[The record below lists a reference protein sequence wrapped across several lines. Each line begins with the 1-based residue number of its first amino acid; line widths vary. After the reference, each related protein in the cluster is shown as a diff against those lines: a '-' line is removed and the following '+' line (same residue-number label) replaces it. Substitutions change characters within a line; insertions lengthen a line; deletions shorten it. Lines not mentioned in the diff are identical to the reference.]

1 MGWKDAPVV
10 ESGWKSAPVVGGGA
24 EKPLEWSDVP
34 GQALTNLPKSAGQFV
49 GGIYEAVTSPIETAK
64 TIGMAAAGGLK
75 NILPKSVTDFITSI
89 SSEPGKIDE
98 AVAIAD
104 AIGGIYKDRYGS
116 VEGLKKTLATDP
128 VGAAADLS
136 TILSGGAGAA
146 GVAGLTGTAKAL
158 TSAAAATNPLTP
170 IVATAALP
178 VRGVYKGVTGV
189 KNYLADPKGAAAL
202 RAAEGSA
209 PEIINAL
216 RNPEI
221 LAGSLPTAGEAAAS
235 VNAPRYAAL
244 AADLAKV
251 APKEYLARAGQ
262 RKEAL
267 LRPLS
272 IDETYMPIAEIQ
284 RQVASGPLYAAARGA
299 GDVVDTA
306 PIISKIE
313 SVIEK
318 NPGNPE
324 LVTEMSRLR
333 TGLIDESGA
342 PRTNAQQVSSTLD
355 GLKSALAKKENSFI
369 KGQLNEIKTD
379 LVDAIPSYRQAQE
392 TFAARSEPINQAQ
405 VATFLKEKL
414 APALTEETGKLKTA
428 AFVKAVEEAPQTLKK
443 STGQARFQNLSDV
456 LTPDQ
461 VKVVNQIRD
470 ELTRTAKFEEQA
482 AAGKA
487 TSRGG
492 SDLASQA
499 MADVTGGAKVPGLLN
514 RAVTVANII
523 MDRLEGRINRRLAT
537 EMALEMLDPKASAA
551 TLEAALLREAKVQ
564 KNKAR
569 AEQMGATTKSLLR
582 HPSLLQLNNLTPQQQ
597 NRNSLR
603 P

>member
-1 MGWKDAPVV
+1 MGWKDAPVLDG
-10 ESGWKSAPVVGGGA
+10 GWQSAPVVGNKDA
-24 EKPLEWSDVP
+24 APLEWKDVP
-34 GQALTNLPKSAGQFV
+34 GQALTNVPESAGKFV

-75 NILPKSVTDFITSI
+75 NILPKPVTDFITSI
-89 SSEPGKIDE
+89 SSEPGKINE

-104 AIGGIYKDRYGS
+104 AIGGIYKERYGS

-136 TILSGGAGAA
+136 TILSGGASAA
-146 GVAGLTGTAKAL
+146 GVAGLTGTARAL

-170 IVATAALP
+170 IVAAASVPVQATA
-178 VRGVYKGVTGV
+178 RGVGGAY
-189 KNYLADPKGAAAL
+189 NFLADPKGAAVL
-202 RAAEGSA
+202 RAAEGSG

-216 RNPEI
+216 RSPEI
-221 LAGSLPTAGEAAAS
+221 LAGSLPTAGEAAAT

-272 IDETYMPIAEIQ
+272 VDETYMPIAEIQ
-284 RQVASGPLYAAARGA
+284 RRVASEPLYAAARGA

-306 PIISKIE
+306 PVISKIDT
-313 SVIEK
+313 ILEK

-342 PRTNAQQVSSTLD
+342 PRTNAQQVASTLD
-355 GLKSALAKKENSFI
+355 GLKSALAKKENAFI
-369 KGQLNEIKTD
+369 KGQLDQIKTD
-379 LVDAIPSYRQAQE
+379 LVDAIPGYRAAQE
-392 TFAARSEPINQAQ
+392 TFAAKSEPINQTQ

-428 AFVKAVEEAPQTLKK
+428 AFTQAVAQAPQTLKK
-443 STGQARFQNLSDV
+443 STGQARFQDLSEV

-461 VKVVNQIRD
+461 VKVVNQIKD
-470 ELTRTAKFEEQA
+470 ELVRTAKFEEQA
-482 AAGKA
+482 KAGSGTA
-487 TSRGG
+487 RG
-492 SDLASQA
+492 SDVASQA
-499 MADVTGGAKVPGLLN
+499 LADVAGGTKFPGLLS
-514 RAVTVANII
+514 RVATVANVII
-523 MDRLEGRINRRLAT
+523 DRLEGRINRRLAT

-551 TLEAALLREAKVQ
+551 TLEAALARQAKSER
-564 KNKAR
+564 NRAR
-569 AEQMGATTKSLLR
+569 AEQMGATTKGLLR
-582 HPSLLQLNNLTPQQQ
+582 NPALLQLNNLTPPQE
-597 NRNSLR
+597 NRNALTQ
-603 P
+603 

>member
-1 MGWKDAPVV
+1 MGWKDDPVIQ
-10 ESGWKSAPVVGGGA
+10 SGWQSDPVVGGKTT
-24 EKPLEWSDVP
+24 KPLEWSDVP
-34 GQALTNLPKSAGQFV
+34 GQALTNLPESAGKFV

-89 SSEPGKIDE
+89 SSEPGKINE

-146 GVAGLTGTAKAL
+146 GVAGLTGTARAL

-178 VRGVYKGVTGV
+178 VRATARGVGGVY
-189 KNYLADPKGAAAL
+189 NYLADPKGAAAL

-221 LAGSLPTAGEAAAS
+221 LPGSLPTAGEAAAT
-235 VNAPRYAAL
+235 VNAPRYATL
-244 AADLAKV
+244 ATDLAKV
-251 APKEYLARAGQ
+251 MPKEYLARAGQ

-272 IDETYMPIAEIQ
+272 VDETYMPIAEIQ
-284 RQVASGPLYAAARGA
+284 RRVASEPLYTAARGA
-299 GDVVDTA
+299 GDVVDTV
-306 PIISKIE
+306 PVISKIDD
-313 SVIEK
+313 ILDK

-324 LVTEMSRLR
+324 LVTEMTKLR
-333 TGLIDESGA
+333 SSLIDETGA
-342 PRTNAQQVSSTLD
+342 PRVNAQQVSSTLD
-355 GLKSALAKKENSFI
+355 GLKSALAKKENAFI
-369 KGQLNEIKTD
+369 KDQLNNIKTD
-379 LVDAIPSYRQAQE
+379 LTDAIPGYRQAQE
-392 TFAARSEPINQAQ
+392 TFAAKSEPINQAE

-414 APALTEETGKLKTA
+414 APAMTEETGKLKTA
-428 AFVKAVEEAPQTLKK
+428 AFIKAVEDAPQTLKRT
-443 STGQARFQNLSDV
+443 TGQARFQNLNEV

-461 VKVVNQIRD
+461 IKVVGQIKD
-470 ELTRTAKFEEQA
+470 ELARTAKFEEQA
-482 AAGKA
+482 AAGRA
-487 TSRGG
+487 TSRG

-499 MADVTGGAKVPGLLN
+499 IADVAGGTKFPGLMS
-514 RAVTVANII
+514 RVATVANVII
-523 MDRLEGRINRRLAT
+523 DRLEGRINRRLAT

-551 TLEAALLREAKVQ
+551 TLEAALLRETKGQ
-564 KNKAR
+564 RNKAR
-569 AEQMGATTKSLLR
+569 AEAMGATTKSLLK
-582 HPSLLQLNNLTPQQQ
+582 HPALLQLNNLAPEQE

>member
-1 MGWKDAPVV
+1 MGWKDDPVIQ
-10 ESGWKSAPVVGGGA
+10 SGWQSDPVVGGKA
-24 EKPLEWSDVP
+24 AKPLEWSDVP
-34 GQALTNLPKSAGQFV
+34 GQALTNLPESAGKFV

-89 SSEPGKIDE
+89 SSEPGKINE

-146 GVAGLTGTAKAL
+146 GVAGLTGTARAL

-178 VRGVYKGVTGV
+178 VRATARGVGGVY
-189 KNYLADPKGAAAL
+189 NYLADPKGAAAL

-221 LAGSLPTAGEAAAS
+221 LPGSLPTAGEAAAT
-235 VNAPRYAAL
+235 VNAPRYATL
-244 AADLAKV
+244 ATDLAKV
-251 APKEYLARAGQ
+251 MPKEYLARAGQ

-284 RQVASGPLYAAARGA
+284 RRVASEPLYTAARGA
-299 GDVVDTA
+299 GDVVDTV
-306 PIISKIE
+306 PVISKIDD
-313 SVIEK
+313 ILNK

-324 LVTEMSRLR
+324 LVTEMTKLR
-333 TGLIDESGA
+333 SSLIDETGA
-342 PRTNAQQVSSTLD
+342 PRVNAQQVSSTLD
-355 GLKSALAKKENSFI
+355 GLKSALAKKENAFI
-369 KGQLNEIKTD
+369 KDQLNNIKTD
-379 LVDAIPSYRQAQE
+379 LTDAIPGYRQAQE
-392 TFAARSEPINQAQ
+392 TFATKSEPINQAE

-414 APALTEETGKLKTA
+414 APAMTEETGKLKTA
-428 AFVKAVEEAPQTLKK
+428 AFVKAVEDAPQTLKRT
-443 STGQARFQNLSDV
+443 TGQARFQNLNEV

-461 VKVVNQIRD
+461 VKVVGQIKD
-470 ELTRTAKFEEQA
+470 ELARTAKFEEQA
-482 AAGKA
+482 AAGRA
-487 TSRGG
+487 TSRG

-499 MADVTGGAKVPGLLN
+499 IADVAGGTKFPGLMS
-514 RAVTVANII
+514 RVATIANVII
-523 MDRLEGRINRRLAT
+523 DRLEGRINRRLAT

-551 TLEAALLREAKVQ
+551 TLEAALLRETKGQ
-564 KNKAR
+564 RNKAR
-569 AEQMGATTKSLLR
+569 AEAMGATTKSLLK
-582 HPSLLQLNNLTPQQQ
+582 HPALLQLNNLAPEQQ

>member
-10 ESGWKSAPVVGGGA
+10 ESGWKDAPVVGGKA
-24 EKPLEWSDVP
+24 AKPLEWSDVP
-34 GQALTNLPKSAGQFV
+34 GQALTNLPESAGKFV

-89 SSEPGKIDE
+89 SSEPGKINE

-146 GVAGLTGTAKAL
+146 GVAGLTGTARTL

-178 VRGVYKGVTGV
+178 VRAAARGVGGVY
-189 KNYLADPKGAAAL
+189 NYLADPKGAAAL

-221 LAGSLPTAGEAAAS
+221 LPGSLPTAGEAAAT
-235 VNAPRYAAL
+235 VNAPRYATFAT
-244 AADLAKV
+244 DLAKV
-251 APKEYLARAGQ
+251 MPKEYLARAGQ

-272 IDETYMPIAEIQ
+272 VDETYMPIAEIQ
-284 RQVASGPLYAAARGA
+284 RRVASEPLYTAARGA
-299 GDVVDTA
+299 GDVVDTV
-306 PIISKIE
+306 PVISKIDD
-313 SVIEK
+313 ILDK

-324 LVTEMSRLR
+324 LVTEMTKLR
-333 TGLIDESGA
+333 SSLIDETGA
-342 PRTNAQQVSSTLD
+342 PRVNAQQVSSTLD
-355 GLKSALAKKENSFI
+355 GLKSALAKKENAFI
-369 KGQLNEIKTD
+369 KDQLNNIKTD
-379 LVDAIPSYRQAQE
+379 LTDAIPGYRQAQE
-392 TFAARSEPINQAQ
+392 TFATRSEPINQAQ

-414 APALTEETGKLKTA
+414 APAMTEETGKLKTA
-428 AFVKAVEEAPQTLKK
+428 AFVKAVEDAPQTLKRT
-443 STGQARFQNLSDV
+443 TGQARFQNLNEV

-461 VKVVNQIRD
+461 IKVVGQIKD
-470 ELTRTAKFEEQA
+470 ELARTAKFEEQA
-482 AAGKA
+482 AAGRA
-487 TSRGG
+487 TSRG

-499 MADVTGGAKVPGLLN
+499 IADVAGGTKFPGLMS
-514 RAVTVANII
+514 RVATVANVII
-523 MDRLEGRINRRLAT
+523 DRLEGRINRRLAT

-551 TLEAALLREAKVQ
+551 RLEAALLRETKGQ
-564 KNKAR
+564 RNKAR
-569 AEQMGATTKSLLR
+569 AEEMGATTKSLLK
-582 HPSLLQLNNLTPQQQ
+582 HPALLQLNNLAPEQE

>member
-1 MGWKDAPVV
+1 MGWKDDPVIQ
-10 ESGWKSAPVVGGGA
+10 SGWQSDPVVGGKA
-24 EKPLEWSDVP
+24 AKPLEWSDVP
-34 GQALTNLPKSAGQFV
+34 GQALTNLPESAGKFV

-89 SSEPGKIDE
+89 SSEPGKINE

-146 GVAGLTGTAKAL
+146 GVAGLTGTARAL

-178 VRGVYKGVTGV
+178 VRATARGVGGVY
-189 KNYLADPKGAAAL
+189 NYLADPKGAAAL

-221 LAGSLPTAGEAAAS
+221 LPGSLPTAGEAAAT
-235 VNAPRYAAL
+235 VNAPRYATL
-244 AADLAKV
+244 ATDLAKV
-251 APKEYLARAGQ
+251 MPKEYLARAGQ

-272 IDETYMPIAEIQ
+272 VDETYMPIAEIQ
-284 RQVASGPLYAAARGA
+284 RRVASEPLYTAARGA
-299 GDVVDTA
+299 GDVVDTV
-306 PIISKIE
+306 PVISKIDD
-313 SVIEK
+313 ILNK

-324 LVTEMSRLR
+324 LVTEMTKLR
-333 TGLIDESGA
+333 SSLIDETGA
-342 PRTNAQQVSSTLD
+342 PRVNAQQVSSTLD
-355 GLKSALAKKENSFI
+355 GLKSELAKKENAFI
-369 KGQLNEIKTD
+369 KDQLNNIKTD
-379 LVDAIPSYRQAQE
+379 LTDAIPGYRQAQE
-392 TFAARSEPINQAQ
+392 TFATKSKPINQAE

-414 APALTEETGKLKTA
+414 APAMTEETGKLKTA
-428 AFVKAVEEAPQTLKK
+428 AFIKAVEDAPQTLKRT
-443 STGQARFQNLSDV
+443 TGQARFQNLNEV

-461 VKVVNQIRD
+461 IKVVGQIKD
-470 ELTRTAKFEEQA
+470 ELARTAKFEEQA
-482 AAGKA
+482 AAGRA
-487 TSRGG
+487 TSRG

-499 MADVTGGAKVPGLLN
+499 IADVAGGTKFPGLMS
-514 RAVTVANII
+514 RVATVANVII
-523 MDRLEGRINRRLAT
+523 DRLEGRINRRLAT

-551 TLEAALLREAKVQ
+551 TLEAALLRETKGQ
-564 KNKAR
+564 RNKAR
-569 AEQMGATTKSLLR
+569 AEAMGATTKSLLK
-582 HPSLLQLNNLTPQQQ
+582 HPALLQLNNLAPEQE

>member
-1 MGWKDAPVV
+1 MGWKDDPVIQ
-10 ESGWKSAPVVGGGA
+10 SGWQSDPVVGGK
-24 EKPLEWSDVP
+24 ENKPLEWSDVP
-34 GQALTNLPKSAGQFV
+34 GQALTNLPESAGKFV

-89 SSEPGKIDE
+89 SSEPGKINE

-104 AIGGIYKDRYGS
+104 AIGGIYKERYGS

-146 GVAGLTGTAKAL
+146 GVAGLTGTARAL
-158 TSAAAATNPLTP
+158 SSAASATNPLTP
-170 IVATAALP
+170 VVAAAALP
-178 VRGVYKGVTGV
+178 VRATARGAGGVY
-189 KNYLADPKGAAAL
+189 NYLANPKGAAAL
-202 RAAEGSA
+202 QAAEGSA

-221 LAGSLPTAGEAAAS
+221 LPGSLPTAGEAAAT

-251 APKEYLARAGQ
+251 MPKEYLARAGQ

-272 IDETYMPIAEIQ
+272 VDETYMPIAEIQ
-284 RQVASGPLYAAARGA
+284 RRVASEPLYTAARGA
-299 GDVVDTA
+299 GDVVDTV
-306 PIISKIE
+306 PVISKIDD
-313 SVIEK
+313 ILDK

-324 LVTEMSRLR
+324 LVTEMTKLR
-333 TGLIDESGA
+333 SSLIDETGA
-342 PRTNAQQVSSTLD
+342 PRVNAQQVSSTLD
-355 GLKSALAKKENSFI
+355 GLKSALAKKENAFI
-369 KGQLNEIKTD
+369 KDQLNNIKTD
-379 LVDAIPSYRQAQE
+379 LTDAIPGYRQAQE
-392 TFAARSEPINQAQ
+392 TFATKSEPINQAQ

-414 APALTEETGKLKTA
+414 APAMTEETGKLKTA
-428 AFVKAVEEAPQTLKK
+428 AFVKAVEDAPQTLKRT
-443 STGQARFQNLSDV
+443 TGQARFQNLNEV

-461 VKVVNQIRD
+461 VKVVGQIKD
-470 ELTRTAKFEEQA
+470 ELARTAKFEEQA
-482 AAGKA
+482 AAGRA
-487 TSRGG
+487 TSRG

-499 MADVTGGAKVPGLLN
+499 IADVAGGTKFPGLMS
-514 RAVTVANII
+514 RVATVANVII
-523 MDRLEGRINRRLAT
+523 DRLEGRINRRLAT

-551 TLEAALLREAKVQ
+551 TLEAALLRESKGQ
-564 KNKAR
+564 RNKAR
-569 AEQMGATTKSLLR
+569 AEAMGATTKSLLK
-582 HPSLLQLNNLTPQQQ
+582 HPALLQLNNLAPEQQ

>member
-1 MGWKDAPVV
+1 MGWKDDPVIQ
-10 ESGWKSAPVVGGGA
+10 SGWQSDPVVGGKTA
-24 EKPLEWSDVP
+24 KPLEWSDVP
-34 GQALTNLPKSAGQFV
+34 GQALTNLPESAGKFV

-89 SSEPGKIDE
+89 SSEPGKINE

-146 GVAGLTGTAKAL
+146 GVAGLTGTARAL

-178 VRGVYKGVTGV
+178 VRATARGVGGVY
-189 KNYLADPKGAAAL
+189 NYLADPKGAAAL

-216 RNPEI
+216 RTPEI
-221 LAGSLPTAGEAAAS
+221 LPGSLPTAGEAAAT

-244 AADLAKV
+244 ATDLAKV
-251 APKEYLARAGQ
+251 MPKEYLARAGQ

-272 IDETYMPIAEIQ
+272 VDETYMPIAEIQ
-284 RQVASGPLYAAARGA
+284 RRVASEPLYTAARGA
-299 GDVVDTA
+299 GDVVDTV
-306 PIISKIE
+306 PVISKIDD
-313 SVIEK
+313 ILDK

-324 LVTEMSRLR
+324 LVTEMTKLR
-333 TGLIDESGA
+333 SSLIDETGA
-342 PRTNAQQVSSTLD
+342 PRVNAQQVSSTLD
-355 GLKSALAKKENSFI
+355 GLKSALAKKENAFI
-369 KGQLNEIKTD
+369 KDQLNNIKTD
-379 LVDAIPSYRQAQE
+379 LTDAIPGYRQAQE
-392 TFAARSEPINQAQ
+392 TFATKSEPINQAE

-414 APALTEETGKLKTA
+414 APAMTEETGKLKTA
-428 AFVKAVEEAPQTLKK
+428 AFVKAVEDAPQTLKRT
-443 STGQARFQNLSDV
+443 TGQARFQNLNEV

-461 VKVVNQIRD
+461 VKVVGQIKD
-470 ELTRTAKFEEQA
+470 ELARTAKFEEQA
-482 AAGKA
+482 AAGRA
-487 TSRGG
+487 TSRG

-499 MADVTGGAKVPGLLN
+499 IADVAGGTKFPGLMS
-514 RAVTVANII
+514 RVATVANVII
-523 MDRLEGRINRRLAT
+523 DRLEGRINRRLAT

-551 TLEAALLREAKVQ
+551 TLEAALLRETKGQ
-564 KNKAR
+564 RNKAR
-569 AEQMGATTKSLLR
+569 AEAMGATTKSLLK
-582 HPSLLQLNNLTPQQQ
+582 HPALLQLNNLAPEQQ

>member
-1 MGWKDAPVV
+1 MGWKNDPVIQ
-10 ESGWKSAPVVGGGA
+10 SGWQSDPVVGGETA
-24 EKPLEWSDVP
+24 KPLEWSDVP
-34 GQALTNLPKSAGQFV
+34 GQALSNLPESAGKFV

-75 NILPKSVTDFITSI
+75 NILPKQVTDFITSI
-89 SSEPGKIDE
+89 SSEPGRIDE

-104 AIGGIYKDRYGS
+104 AIGGVYKDRYGS

-178 VRGVYKGVTGV
+178 VRATARGVGGVY
-189 KNYLADPKGAAAL
+189 NYLADPKGAAAL

-221 LAGSLPTAGEAAAS
+221 LAGSLPTAGEAAAT

-244 AADLAKV
+244 ATDLAKV
-251 APKEYLARAGQ
+251 MPKEYLARAGQ

-267 LRPLS
+267 LRPIS
-272 IDETYMPIAEIQ
+272 VDETYMPIAEIQ
-284 RQVASGPLYAAARGA
+284 RQVAAGPLYSAARGA
-299 GDVVDTA
+299 GDVVDTV
-306 PIISKIE
+306 PVISKIDD
-313 SVIEK
+313 ILDK

-324 LVTEMSRLR
+324 LVTEMSKLR
-333 TGLIDESGA
+333 SSLIDETGA
-342 PRTNAQQVSSTLD
+342 PRVNAQQVSSTLD
-355 GLKSALAKKENSFI
+355 GLKSALAKKENAFI
-369 KGQLNEIKTD
+369 KDQLNNIKTD

-428 AFVKAVEEAPQTLKK
+428 AFTKAVEDAPQTLKRA
-443 STGQARFQNLSDV
+443 TGQARFQNLNEV

-461 VKVVNQIRD
+461 VKVVGQIKD
-470 ELTRTAKFEEQA
+470 ELARTAKFEEQA
-482 AAGKA
+482 AAGRA
-487 TSRGG
+487 TSRG
-492 SDLASQA
+492 SDIASQA
-499 MADVTGGAKVPGLLN
+499 LADVAGGTKFPGLMS
-514 RAVTVANII
+514 RVATVANVII
-523 MDRLEGRINRRLAT
+523 DRLEGRINRRLAT

-551 TLEAALLREAKVQ
+551 TLEAALLREAKGQ
-564 KNKAR
+564 RNKAR
-569 AEQMGATTKSLLR
+569 AEAMGATTKSLLR
-582 HPSLLQLNNLTPQQQ
+582 HPALLQLNNLAPEQD